1 MMSYS
6 HGSDNSGS
14 SFLRWRG
21 WWAVARLP
29 GVILA
34 MWLVVFCFLA
44 PPGLAQEVS
53 MAVRMQ
59 GVVKKFVQETGMQVI
74 GLGSWI
80 SGKGYVAGVSDHDL
94 RLVMPPGTSPEMA
107 QKMWASAQQR
117 LRELVKQEFGGRASQ
132 VLSRTNLY
140 PPTQLMRGVLN
151 PEDAMERFIRYKRV
165 PNLGYTGPVTAS
177 TPARFAE
184 GMYGVGAETYVQAY
198 ERQAGKLFYSHQ
210 GRVFTGMTDLAHL
223 EEGLARYTLRGTA
236 NTAGQWAAHLTEALQ
251 SGSAKTV
258 LKYLERLEQDL
269 VKSRDLARL
278 GTETAL
284 RQQIRTL
291 IGQLRANPRVLSS
304 VQASVGQV
312 ARRAAME
319 AALLSRYDRAGVM
332 QQAFVR
338 LALDGLDA
346 KNALGGVVEKVFAQ
360 LPSVPAETVAHGLI
374 AYFSVV
380 NSSRALGEGNVV
392 NAVAEAGLPLV
403 GLAPGLLMQLTAAII
418 EGTKEA
424 GYDFVAGRQ
433 DAFDLIEGIFTA
445 FGREGISDRR
455 YTLAQLVENIDTEEQ
470 LAAFVMARATEAATR
485 QSGEGQVHDA
495 GIAEAIYNRCFPVI
509 LRAWRARREM
519 LATEFFDLIDA
530 LSESGLVL
538 VCQPDAV
545 VDLGS
550 SKEAKVT
557 VTALPMDGKAGEKM
571 ERLRNI
577 LRILLGGGARPYV
590 NVHNTWSEGGEEDS
604 HGNSR
609 VYAYADPGHYRVSLS
624 QEISVGAAGVPR
636 DCPFIRSI
644 RHFAVVEIEV
654 RGKQQQ
660 PPKPPTAPTP
670 PSKPPAT
677 PAPSGD
683 YVLVGVDKGDKIQ
696 HPDRS
701 RDVVFGEASMT
712 GLELYKDKWH
722 PVSMSW
728 QVPGGAY
735 KAGDTITLSV
745 SLDELWGEVTIEMV
759 SLGRTLSTATVSAD
773 AGEKSGTV
781 TMKVPGP
788 GVDSFQIIIT
798 AMPQHAAF
806 LAVRGY
812 NYQAKPK

>member
-1 MMSYS
+1 MILYPRSNDS
-6 HGSDNSGS
+6 GGSL
-14 SFLRWRG
+14 FCWRRR
-21 WWAVARLP
+21 WAVACLS
-29 GVILA
+29 GVMLTL
-34 MWLVVFCFLA
+34 WLLLSWLFA
-44 PPGLAQEVS
+44 AQGFAQDTS
-53 MAVRMQ
+53 MALRMQ
-59 GVVKKFVQETGMQVI
+59 GVVKRFVQETGMQVI

-80 SGKGYVAGVSDHDL
+80 SGKGYVTGVSDHDL
-94 RLVMPPGTSPEMA
+94 RLLMPPGTNPETA
-107 QKMWASAQQR
+107 QKMWASAQQH
-117 LRELVKQEFGGRASQ
+117 LRELIKQEFGGQAGK

-184 GMYGVGAETYVQAY
+184 GMYGVGAGTYVQAY

-210 GRVFTGMTDLAHL
+210 GKVYTGMTDLAHL

-236 NTAGQWAAHLTEALQ
+236 NTAGQWAAHLAEALG
-251 SGSAKTV
+251 SGNAKTV

-278 GTETAL
+278 GTDTAL
-284 RQQIRTL
+284 RRQIRTL
-291 IGQLRANPRVLSS
+291 IGQLRANPRVLNS
-304 VQASVGQV
+304 VQASVSQV

-332 QQAFVR
+332 QRAFVR

-346 KNALGGVVEKVFAQ
+346 KNALGGAIEKVFAQ

-374 AYFSVV
+374 TYFAVV
-380 NSSRALGEGNVV
+380 NSSRTLGEGNVV

-445 FGREGISDRR
+445 FGREGTSDRR
-455 YTLAQLVENIDTEEQ
+455 YTLDQLVENLETEEQ
-470 LAAFVMARATEAATR
+470 LSAFVMARAAEAATR
-485 QSGEGQVHDA
+485 ESGEGQVHDA

-519 LATEFFDLIDA
+519 LATEFFDLVDA
-530 LSESGLVL
+530 LSESGLIL
-538 VCQPDAV
+538 TCQPAAI

-550 SKEAKVT
+550 SKEVNVT
-557 VTALPMDGKAGEKM
+557 VTVLPMDGKAGEKM
-571 ERLRNI
+571 ERMRQI
-577 LRILLGGGARPYV
+577 LRILLGSGARPYV
-590 NVHNTWSEGGEEDS
+590 NVHNTWSEGGQEGS
-604 HGNSR
+604 QGNSH
-609 VYAYADPGHYRVSLS
+609 VYTYTAPGRYHVRLN
-624 QEISVGAAGVPR
+624 QEISIGAAGVPR

-644 RHFAVVEIEV
+644 QHFAVVEVEV
-654 RGKQQQ
+654 KGKQQSPQ
-660 PPKPPTAPTP
+660 PPTAPAP
-670 PSKPPAT
+670 PSKPPTST
-677 PAPSGD
+677 PAGD

-696 HPDRS
+696 VPSRS
-701 RDVVFGEASMT
+701 RDVAFGETSMT
-712 GLELYKDKWH
+712 GLELYRDTWH
-722 PVSMSW
+722 PVSLSW
-728 QVPGGAY
+728 QAPGGAY

-759 SLGRTLSTATVSAD
+759 SMGRTLSTSTVSAD
-773 AGEKSGTV
+773 AGEKSGAV

-788 GVDSFQIIIT
+788 GVNSFQIIIT
-798 AMPQHAAF
+798 AMPQHGAF

-812 NYQAKPK
+812 NYEAKSK